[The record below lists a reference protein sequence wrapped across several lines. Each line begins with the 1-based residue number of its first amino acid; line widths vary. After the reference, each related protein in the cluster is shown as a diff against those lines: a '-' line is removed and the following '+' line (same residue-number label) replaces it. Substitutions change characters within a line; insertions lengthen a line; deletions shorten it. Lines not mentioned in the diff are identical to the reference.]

1 MLRTKSIDE
10 FLSVLASDAPTPG
23 GGSVAALN
31 GALGCALLSMVCDLT
46 LGKEKY
52 KEVWPD
58 LEPIRAELENLRE
71 ELTAS
76 IDRDAEAYDT
86 VTAAFKKPKSTD
98 EEKKARR
105 EAIQEAM
112 KTAAETPKSTAR
124 YVHAALKMAK
134 DVAEKGNPNVLSDAG
149 VGAACLNTAMQAALM
164 NIAINL
170 GSIKDEGYVHQMKIE
185 MNFLMKEGEKLSED
199 VLEIAF
205 KGVGIDD

>member
-1 MLRTKSIDE
+1 MLRTKTIDE
-10 FLSVLASDAPTPG
+10 FLKVLASDAPTPG

-31 GALGCALLSMVCDLT
+31 GALGCALLTMVCDLT
-46 LGKEKY
+46 IGKEKY

-58 LEPIRAELENLRE
+58 LEPIRAELEHLRE

-86 VTAAFKKPKSTD
+86 VTSAFKMPKTSD
-98 EEKKARR
+98 EEKKARK
-105 EAIQEAM
+105 EAIQTAM

-134 DVAEKGNPNVLSDAG
+134 EVAEKGNPNVLSDAG
-149 VGAACLNTAMQAALM
+149 VGAACLLTAMEAAIM

-170 GSIKDEGYVHQMKIE
+170 GSIKDEAYVHQMKIE
-185 MNFLMKEGEKLSED
+185 MAFLLKEGETLAND
-199 VLEIAF
+199 VLAIAY
-205 KGVGIDD
+205 KGIGIGE